1 MTFDGAFWEFDRQL
15 FVWLNNAGF
24 EALDGFMLAVS
35 GTAMWIPWYAFL
47 IYALFKTRNTRDAII
62 GLSWVVVLIL
72 LCDQISVHAFK
83 EVFERLRPCHE
94 PLLEGQVRLVKA
106 SCGGQFGFVSS
117 HATNTFGLA
126 VFLGGIIKSKFK
138 WLPIVLLIWAS
149 LVSYSRIWLGVH
161 YPMDVLGG
169 ALLGTLIARF
179 VLLVANRTFSSST
192 IGS

>member
-62 GLSWVVVLIL
+62 SLSWVVVLIL

-126 VFLGGIIKSKFK
+126 VFLGGVIKSKFK

-169 ALLGTLIARF
+169 AMLGTLIARF

-192 IGS
+192 I

>member
-169 ALLGTLIARF
+169 AMLGTLIARF

-192 IGS
+192 I

>member
-138 WLPIVLLIWAS
+138 WLPIVLLIWAA

-192 IGS
+192 I

>member
-169 ALLGTLIARF
+169 AMLGTLIARF

-192 IGS
+192 T